1 MTKASGEDNP
11 KKKGFPSLET
21 LMQHTATNRS
31 YLSTFQAEEVE
42 LKKMKAKARTAMPI
56 NKQSPS
62 LKKKNSRPIS
72 NPALPQLPSCT
83 IVFKATIIKKNNV
96 EQQSTKHWLLNCR
109 GDHAIM
115 FAI

>member
-42 LKKMKAKARTAMPI
+42 LIKMKAKARTAMPI

-62 LKKKNSRPIS
+62 LKKKNSRPS
-72 NPALPQLPSCT
+72 PTPFMHDRLQSHDNKKKQRRTT
-83 IVFKATIIKKNNV
+83 INKTLAP
-96 EQQSTKHWLLNCR
+96 
-109 GDHAIM
+109 
-115 FAI
+115 